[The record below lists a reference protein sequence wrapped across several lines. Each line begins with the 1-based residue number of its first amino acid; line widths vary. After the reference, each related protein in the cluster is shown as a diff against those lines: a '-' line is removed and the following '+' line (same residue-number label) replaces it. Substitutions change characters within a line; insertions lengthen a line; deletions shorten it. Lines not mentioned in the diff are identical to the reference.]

1 MIQETDYIKMKTNL
15 NYFLTC
21 NSYLRWECDDADR
34 TLQMETDLFE
44 KGQPVIFTPC
54 CI

>member
-1 MIQETDYIKMKTNL
+1 MIQETDYIKVKMNL

-21 NSYLRWECDDADR
+21 NSYLRWENVMMLIRRCKR
-34 TLQMETDLFE
+34 RQMFE
-44 KGQPVIFTPC
+44 KGQPVIFRPC